1 MTGLFER
8 ALGDEWEE
16 LHPQIRDRYGLT
28 AAEDREAV
36 GTGEMHRLSR
46 HPLALPVLWLGTVE
60 DFLFPEGGTDV
71 PFSITSEAF
80 VDGNGNEAL
89 FLRRHFETSRPR
101 DFVDTLRWNPARGC
115 ITDLFGRNGR
125 VAADLHLGVDD
136 GDLALT
142 LGAQWLRVGGR
153 YVPLRG
159 PLAVTADLRDR
170 YDDDAEEFRVD
181 AEISNPLIGRVFAY
195 EGAFESEFQPV
206 DAAAT
211 ASSSL
216 GGVDLPGESA

>member
-8 ALGDEWEE
+8 ALGDEWDD
-16 LHPQIRDRYGLT
+16 LHPRIRERYGLV

-46 HPLALPVLWLGTVE
+46 HPLAVPVLWLGTVE
-60 DFLFPEGGTDV
+60 DFLFPEQGTDV

-80 VDGNGNEAL
+80 VDGNGSEAL
-89 FLRRHFETSRPR
+89 FLGRRFETSPPR
-101 DFVDTLRWNPARGC
+101 EFVDTLRWNPARGC
-115 ITDLFGRNGR
+115 VTDLFGRNGR

-153 YVPLRG
+153 YVPLPG
-159 PLAVTADLRDR
+159 PLAVDADLRDR
-170 YDDDAEEFRVD
+170 YDDDAERFRVA

-195 EGAFESEFQPV
+195 EGAFESEFRPV
-206 DAAAT
+206 DGDAT
-211 ASSSL
+211 TSSAL
-216 GGVDLPGESA
+216 GGVALPGESA